1 MSIYTKTGDDGTTG
15 IIAKKGG
22 KSVRLS
28 KSDALIEAIGS
39 VDEVNS
45 YLGICISICKQFKS
59 KTKFKKDITDKLQG
73 IQRDLF
79 ITGAILAGAN
89 IELKKLRT
97 EELEKEMDRMEKE
110 LPKITGFI
118 LPGGSE
124 VSAHLMYARTLVRRA
139 ERRIVALTLNSY
151 PLIHN
156 SIIRYINR
164 LSDYLFVLA
173 RWVNH
178 QSKIKELKWKTK

>member
-1 MSIYTKTGDDGTTG
+1 
-15 IIAKKGG
+15 
-22 KSVRLS
+22 
-28 KSDALIEAIGS
+28 
-39 VDEVNS
+39 
-45 YLGICISICKQFKS
+45 
-59 KTKFKKDITDKLQG
+59 
-73 IQRDLF
+73 
-79 ITGAILAGAN
+79 
-89 IELKKLRT
+89 
-97 EELEKEMDRMEKE
+97 MEKE

-173 RWVNH
+173 RWMNH

>member
-1 MSIYTKTGDDGTTG
+1 MPIYTKTGDDGTTA
-15 IIAKKGG
+15 IFTKKDGR
-22 KSVRLS
+22 SIRIS
-28 KSDALIEAIGS
+28 KSDSLIEAIGA
-39 VDEVNS
+39 VDGANS
-45 YLGICISICKQFKS
+45 YFGIITSEIKQKTENKS
-59 KTKFKKDITDKLQG
+59 LAKNIEE

-79 ITGAILAGAN
+79 TVGAILAGAN
-89 IELKKLRT
+89 FELKKLRT

-156 SIIRYINR
+156 SITKYINR